1 MRLFV
6 ALDVGNDIKD
16 YLFNLK
22 RSINNSNAK
31 INWVAKKNL
40 HLTLK
45 FIGEVPDSDV
55 AKIKAALKNIK
66 FGRFKLSLKSL
77 GVFPNENFLRV
88 LWVGLEPESYVIKL
102 QKLIDEAL
110 IVYGK
115 QETEFKCH
123 LTIGRIKVVK
133 DRKRFLGTIRKI
145 KIGELSSNI
154 NNFRLYKST
163 LTKDGPIYEV
173 LEAYYLE

>member
-1 MRLFV
+1 
-6 ALDVGNDIKD
+6 LDVGSDAKD
-16 YLFNLK
+16 YLFSLK
-22 RSINNSNAK
+22 KSVGNSYAK

-55 AKIKAALKNIK
+55 VKIKAALKEIK
-66 FGRFKLSLKSL
+66 FENFKLSLKSL
-77 GVFPNENFLRV
+77 GVFPDENFSRV
-88 LWVGLEPESYVIKL
+88 LWVGLEPEVYVIKL

-110 IVYGK
+110 IGYGR

-133 DRKRFLGTIRKI
+133 DKKKFLETIRKI
-145 KIGELSSNI
+145 KVEELISNV

-163 LTKDGPIYEV
+163 LTKDGPVYEV
-173 LEAYYLE
+173 LEAYSLE